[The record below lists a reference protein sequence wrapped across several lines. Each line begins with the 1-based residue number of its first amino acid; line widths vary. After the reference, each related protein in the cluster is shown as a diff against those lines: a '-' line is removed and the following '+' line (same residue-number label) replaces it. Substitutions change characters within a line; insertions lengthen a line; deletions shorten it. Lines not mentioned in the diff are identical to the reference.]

1 MFKQDGSFMRQWGS
15 LGTAQGQ
22 FVAPY
27 GLALSAKGEVF
38 VSDTS
43 ATGNRVQVFRLDGT
57 FVSQWSV
64 RATAA
69 TTLAVSTKDEVF
81 VCTRFDG
88 VQIFKCDN

>member
-1 MFKQDGSFMRQWGS
+1 MRQWGS

-38 VSDTS
+38 VSDVTS
-43 ATGNRVQVFRLDGT
+43 VTGNRVQVFRLDGT
-57 FVSQWSV
+57 FVSQWYV
-64 RATAA
+64 CATAA

-88 VQIFKCDN
+88 VHIFKCDN